1 MVLMIFA
8 IINNNDQK
16 FNNKTIVIIINHEM
30 QDQRDWLEM
39 MTSYY
44 IINDKAP
51 LVIDHQALIIK
62 MVCRA
67 GIPRDRNSIAT
78 IDIIEKLL
86 ILIKQTLEIIIKT
99 ESTIF

>member
-1 MVLMIFA
+1 
-8 IINNNDQK
+8 
-16 FNNKTIVIIINHEM
+16 
-30 QDQRDWLEM
+30 M

-44 IINDKAP
+44 IINDKGP
-51 LVIDHQALIIK
+51 LIIDHFTLIIM
-62 MVCRA
+62 MVHRA

-78 IDIIEKLL
+78 IDIIEKSL